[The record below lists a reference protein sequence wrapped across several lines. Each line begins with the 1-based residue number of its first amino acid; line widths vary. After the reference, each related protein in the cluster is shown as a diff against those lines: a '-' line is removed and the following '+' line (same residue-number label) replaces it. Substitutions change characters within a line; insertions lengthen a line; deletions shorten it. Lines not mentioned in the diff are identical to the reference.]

1 MRIWR
6 AFKSA
11 IKVLCMVLSLCIV
24 LYSCNSVSKN
34 DDAQDVPVIDWS
46 ENLSTVKLDIAEL
59 ANVKYIPLETT
70 DSCLIDVITGAAI
83 GDDTIVL
90 TDSKQGCVFI
100 FDDSGRFVG
109 RINRKGSG
117 PEEYPFMSKT
127 AVDFSKKEVY
137 VYSMLGNRVFAYDFN
152 GVFLR
157 KTNIGRPGQFDDFYN
172 YNDSLLIAY
181 DKTNLSL
188 AQSGFNDEPYRYIT
202 INKLSG
208 EVRSLPIKIDHPIG
222 NIIKWRKPDVL
233 EAVKIAGR
241 PIMCDGDRFVIAD
254 FASDTI
260 FEVKDSHVNILACQK
275 NIDRERDI
283 PDRVNIE
290 AAFGDLLILGY
301 TRIADVSNQGVE
313 FDEETGGTY
322 VYNLKTKELNRLD
335 VKLPY
340 LKKVKNI
347 VIDNSGV
354 QAANTILCRLLYP
367 EMLLKHYEKGDIEG
381 PLLNVL
387 ESLDAE
393 ANPILMIATFN
404 K

>member
-1 MRIWR
+1 MRIRWD
-6 AFKSA
+6 FKSV

-24 LYSCNSVSKN
+24 LYSCNSASKN
-34 DDAQDVPVIDWS
+34 EDIQNVPVIDWS

-70 DSCLIDVITGAAI
+70 DSCLIDVITGVAI

-90 TDSKQGCVFI
+90 TDSKQDCVFI

-109 RINRKGSG
+109 KINRKGSG
-117 PEEYPFMSKT
+117 PEEYPIMNRT

-152 GVFLR
+152 GDFLR
-157 KTNIGRPGQFDDFYN
+157 KTDIGRPGQFDDFYN

-181 DKTNLSL
+181 DRTNLSL

-202 INKLSG
+202 VNKMSG

-222 NIIKWRKPDVL
+222 NVIKWRKSDVV
-233 EAVKIAGR
+233 EAIKISGR
-241 PIMCDGDRFVIAD
+241 PIMCDGNRFVIVD

-260 FEVKDSHVNILACQK
+260 FEVKDSQVNILACQK

-290 AAFGDLLILGY
+290 AAFGDLLILSY
-301 TRIADVSNQGVE
+301 TRITDVSNQGVE

-322 VYNLKTKELNRLD
+322 VYNLKTQELSRLD

-340 LKKVKNI
+340 LKQVKNT

-354 QAANTILCRLLYP
+354 QAANTVLCRLLYP
-367 EMLLKHYEKGDIEG
+367 EMLLRHYEQGNIEG